1 MNNNKYSD
9 LATARQHRWGFYATN
24 SPNRNGNL
32 FTIHDFSD
40 ERRTLHDVIGEC
52 KRDIAFNRK
61 LGCSSARAIYLDGKR
76 LDRGGDDIWAVR
88 DILEAFD
95 DGEREFSV
103 SAWTKS

>member
-1 MNNNKYSD
+1 MTKTKYSD

-24 SPNRNGNL
+24 TPNRDHV
-32 FTIHDFSD
+32 FDVPESSE
-40 ERRTLHDVIGEC
+40 ERRSLHDVAAEC
-52 KRDIAFNRK
+52 RDDIAFNRK
-61 LGCSSARAIYLDGKR
+61 LGCHSARAIYLDGKR

-103 SAWTKS
+103 AAWTKS